1 MLSTCA
7 SSTKRS
13 TSAAQRGQEPTIT
26 CARRRNADPHVYF
39 VRPNWTAHKSSH
51 PDSDAPRG
59 CRQCVAGQ
67 GPSSA
72 STTRNRAEAGPRLKV
87 GGLSQH
93 QLVLTPPLSS
103 CTQQPHPSAHSSQTW
118 RRESRLQTRVH
129 RGSAAASQEELA
141 GWWFDSSAACCLCA
155 ADACAGRAMCQQSC
169 EERRAWLTQ

>member
-7 SSTKRS
+7 SSTRRS

-26 CARRRNADPHVYF
+26 CARRRNADPHACF
-39 VRPNWTAHKSSH
+39 VSKAKLDCTQKQHL
-51 PDSDAPRG
+51 DSDAPRG

-72 STTRNRAEAGPRLKV
+72 STTRNRAEAGLRLKV
-87 GGLSQH
+87 GGRSQH

-155 ADACAGRAMCQQSC
+155 ADACAERAMCQ
-169 EERRAWLTQ
+169 